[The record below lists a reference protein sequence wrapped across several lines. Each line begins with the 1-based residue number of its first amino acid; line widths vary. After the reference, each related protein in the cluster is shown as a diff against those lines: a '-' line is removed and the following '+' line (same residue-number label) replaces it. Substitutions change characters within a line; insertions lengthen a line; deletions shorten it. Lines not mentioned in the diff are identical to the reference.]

1 MTVIGLCGNI
11 ASGKSLAAA
20 IMSEWG
26 AKVID
31 TDRISREVVEIGQPA
46 YIDIVKSF
54 GSDYL
59 EADGSIDRRKLASL
73 VFTDENS
80 RQQLNQITHPR
91 IREQALL
98 RIVEAKSKGTK
109 VVVLEVPLLIE
120 AGFDDLVDQIWLVR
134 ANKQRIYQR
143 IIKRDQ
149 ISMKAATARLASQM
163 TAKEQSTYADII
175 IENNG
180 NIEQLRRQLWKRYQ
194 EINKEK

>member
-31 TDRISREVVEIGQPA
+31 TDKISREVVEVGQPA
-46 YIDIVKSF
+46 YNDIVEAF
-54 GSDYL
+54 GSEFL
-59 EADGSIDRRKLASL
+59 KEDGNIDRRKLASL
-73 VFTDENS
+73 VFSDEKS
-80 RQQLNQITHPR
+80 RQLLNQITHPR
-91 IREQALL
+91 IREQAQN
-98 RIVEAKSKGTK
+98 RIEEAMKRGTNI
-109 VVVLEVPLLIE
+109 VILEVPLLIE

-134 ANKQRIYQR
+134 ANKQRIFQR
-143 IIKRDQ
+143 LRKRDQ
-149 ISMKAATARLASQM
+149 LTIKAASARLAAQM
-163 TAKEQSTYADII
+163 SSKEQAAYADVI

-194 EINKEK
+194 KISKVK

>member
-31 TDRISREVVEIGQPA
+31 TDKISREIVEIGQPA
-46 YIDIVKSF
+46 YNDIVEAF
-54 GSDYL
+54 GREFL
-59 EADGSIDRRKLASL
+59 KEDGNIDRRKLASL
-73 VFTDENS
+73 IFSDEKS
-80 RQQLNQITHPR
+80 RQLLNQITHPR
-91 IREQALL
+91 IREQAQN
-98 RIVEAKSKGTK
+98 RIDDAIKKGTK
-109 VVVLEVPLLIE
+109 IVILEVPLLIE
-120 AGFDDLVDQIWLVR
+120 AGFGDLVDQIWLVR

-143 IIKRDQ
+143 LRKRDQ
-149 ISMKAATARLASQM
+149 LTIKAASTRLAAQM
-163 TAKEQSTYADII
+163 SAKEQAAYADII

-194 EINKEK
+194 EISKEK